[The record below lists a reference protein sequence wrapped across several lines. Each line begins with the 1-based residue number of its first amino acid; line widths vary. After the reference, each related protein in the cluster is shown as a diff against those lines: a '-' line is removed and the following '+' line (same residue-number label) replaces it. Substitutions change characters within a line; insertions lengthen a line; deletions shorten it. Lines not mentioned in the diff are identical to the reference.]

1 MTTVGTNLP
10 TLRSRRFRRTRRPAM
25 DIPMGRFTSILF
37 KVEAT
42 ASEQPTGN
50 WGTTFLS
57 LIIIVSLLFPGLSL
71 AASQNAAIDGAKK
84 EGKFVLYTAMQPEDS
99 TKLIELY
106 RSRFPFV
113 DASFFRAGSA
123 PLLNRILTES
133 RAGRSLFDVVSGKV
147 SDLLLLQKR
156 GLLGTMSSSELA
168 AYPDKFKDKQSRWV
182 DIYNNYYTI
191 AYNGQR
197 VRPSEVPT
205 AWEGLLDPR
214 WRDAK
219 ITLDPRSYDWYFGML
234 TAWGGQRGGDFMRK
248 LNLQKPAFRD
258 GNVLIANLLAAGEFP
273 IAITY
278 AHLVERLRTRG
289 APVDW
294 VSLKPM
300 VAAPISIALA
310 ARPMNPNAANLFVDL
325 VLSKEGSEILKSMG
339 RVPTRGDVLPSAKRL
354 DAKDLDLFPLHVS
367 SDEMDPED
375 FRKSFGLR

>member
-1 MTTVGTNLP
+1 MAVSSLI
-10 TLRSRRFRRTRRPAM
+10 LVASLLLASRIVCAAVP
-25 DIPMGRFTSILF
+25 
-37 KVEAT
+37 EAT
-42 ASEQPTGN
+42 
-50 WGTTFLS
+50 L
-57 LIIIVSLLFPGLSL
+57 
-71 AASQNAAIDGAKK
+71 DGAKK
-84 EGKFVLYTAMQPEDS
+84 EGRLVIYTAMQPEDS

-106 RSRFPFV
+106 RNRFPRV
-113 DASFFRAGSA
+113 DEIFLRAGSA
-123 PLLNRILTES
+123 PLLNRILTER
-133 RAGRSLFDVVSGKV
+133 RAGRFLFDVVLGKA

-168 AYPDKFKDKQSRWV
+168 AYPDKFRDKQSRWV

-191 AYNGQR
+191 AYNSQR
-197 VRPSEVPT
+197 VRPSEVPA
-205 AWEGLLDPR
+205 AWDGLLDPR
-214 WRDAK
+214 WRDGK
-219 ITLDPRSYDWYFGML
+219 IALDPRSYDWYFGML
-234 TAWGGQRGGDFMRK
+234 TAWGGQRGGNFMRK
-248 LNLQKPAFRD
+248 LSQEKPAFRD

-273 IAITY
+273 FGITY
-278 AHLVERLRTRG
+278 AHLIERLRTRG

-325 VLSKEGSEILKSMG
+325 VLSKEGSEIFKSMG
-339 RVPTRGDVLPSAKRL
+339 RVPTRSDVMPSAKRL

>member
-1 MTTVGTNLP
+1 
-10 TLRSRRFRRTRRPAM
+10 
-25 DIPMGRFTSILF
+25 MGRLTSISF
-37 KVEAT
+37 KVEAR
-42 ASEQPTGN
+42 ASEQSTGG
-50 WGTTFLS
+50 WGKTFLF
-57 LIIIVSLLFPGLSL
+57 LIIIGSLLFPGLSL

-133 RAGRSLFDVVSGKV
+133 RAGRVLFDVVSGKV

-156 GLLGTMSSSELA
+156 GLLGTILSSELA
-168 AYPDKFKDKQSRWV
+168 AYPDKFKDKQSRWA

-191 AYNGQR
+191 AYNSQR
-197 VRPSEVPT
+197 VKPSEVPA

-214 WRDAK
+214 WGDGK
-219 ITLDPRSYDWYFGML
+219 IALDPRSYDWYFGMM
-234 TAWGGQRGGDFMRK
+234 TAWGGKKGGDFMHR
-248 LNLQKPAFRD
+248 LNQQKPAFRD
-258 GNVLIANLLAAGEFP
+258 GNVLIANLLVAGEFP

-294 VSLKPM
+294 VALKPM

-310 ARPMNPNAANLFVDL
+310 AKPMNPNAANLFVDL
-325 VLSKEGSEILKSMG
+325 VLSKEGSEMLKSMG

-354 DAKDLDLFPLHVS
+354 DPKDLDLFPLHVS

-375 FRKSFGLR
+375 FRKTFGLR

>member
-1 MTTVGTNLP
+1 
-10 TLRSRRFRRTRRPAM
+10 M
-25 DIPMGRFTSILF
+25 DTPIGRLTSISF
-37 KVEAT
+37 KVEPT
-42 ASEQPTGN
+42 ESEQSTGS
-50 WGTTFLS
+50 WGKTFLS
-57 LIIIVSLLFPGLSL
+57 LIIIVSVLFPGLSL

-133 RAGRSLFDVVSGKV
+133 RAGRFLFDVVLGKV

-168 AYPDKFKDKQSRWV
+168 AYPDKFRDKQSRWV

-191 AYNGQR
+191 AYNSQR
-197 VRPSEVPT
+197 VRPSEVPA
-205 AWEGLLDPR
+205 AWDGLLDPR
-214 WRDAK
+214 WRDGK

-248 LNLQKPAFRD
+248 LNQQKPAFRD

-273 IAITY
+273 IGITY
-278 AHLVERLRTRG
+278 AHLIERLRTRG

-294 VSLKPM
+294 VALKPM

-339 RVPTRGDVLPSAKRL
+339 RVPTRSDVMPSAKRL